1 MHPRFAER
9 LSDPLAAAE
18 ARWENEGGADDG
30 QRRNELGSTFD
41 LHPAPPFRLDLTVW
55 ALRRRPRNMVD
66 RWDGTAYRR
75 VLALSEGSVAFSVTQ
90 ADPSDASSL
99 TVALD
104 KRVGGNV
111 EGNVR
116 ASIER
121 LLGLRVELASFYC
134 MARADSVLGPLSAH
148 LQGVKPPRF
157 PTVYE
162 SLLNAVAVQQLSLES
177 GLSLLNRLA
186 ETYGKAVRMDGMLLH
201 AFPRPYDLAGLE
213 PAALRVL
220 GFSLRKAETIIG
232 VSRAVVDERLDLEG
246 LEPFADGDV
255 VSQLMSLHGIGRWS
269 AEYILLRGL
278 GRLHVFPGD
287 DVGARNNLARWLGLK
302 PPLDYDAVGRALSRW
317 QPYAGMVYF
326 HLLLDHLEAA
336 GALRGGEGAQS

>member
-1 MHPRFAER
+1 
-9 LSDPLAAAE
+9 
-18 ARWENEGGADDG
+18 
-30 QRRNELGSTFD
+30 
-41 LHPAPPFRLDLTVW
+41 
-55 ALRRRPRNMVD
+55 
-66 RWDGTAYRR
+66 
-75 VLALSEGSVAFSVTQ
+75 
-90 ADPSDASSL
+90 
-99 TVALD
+99 
-104 KRVGGNV
+104 
-111 EGNVR
+111 
-116 ASIER
+116 
-121 LLGLRVELASFYC
+121 
-134 MARADSVLGPLSAH
+134 
-148 LQGVKPPRF
+148 
-157 PTVYE
+157 
-162 SLLNAVAVQQLSLES
+162 
-177 GLSLLNRLA
+177 LSLLNRLA

-201 AFPRPYDLAGLE
+201 AFPLPYDLAGLE

-326 HLLLDHLEAA
+326 HLLLDRLEAA